1 MKKIFF
7 LPIAIVALM
16 VASCGQT
23 TEEVTT
29 GAETSVDSVSV
40 EVVVEA
46 MDSVEEVVESTDS
59 VVAE

>member
-1 MKKIFF
+1 MKKFFF

-29 GAETSVDSVSV
+29 ESDVTVDSVEVETV
-40 EVVVEA
+40 EVEVTAAEEIG
-46 MDSVEEVVESTDS
+46 DSTVTN
-59 VVAE
+59 